1 MPRITKEDKAR
12 NRQNIVDQAGRMF
25 RTRGIDGA
33 GIADLMNAAGM
44 THGGF
49 YNHFASKDA
58 LAVEVCNAS
67 FADSL
72 GRLAHET
79 EKGPEASGSP
89 LARVLAG
96 YLSAQHRD
104 DPGGGCPSASLAVDS
119 WRQGDEVQAVY
130 AEGVEGYLSGF
141 AAELSR
147 EAIAE
152 GRDLTPAQARERA
165 VRMLSEMVGAM
176 VLARAVNRVEPALS
190 DEILGASR
198 DHLVASASGDASR

>member
-12 NRQNIVDQAGRMF
+12 NRRNIVDQAGRMF

-33 GIADLMNAAGM
+33 GIADLMSAAGM

-79 EKGPEASGSP
+79 EKGPQASGSP

-96 YLSAQHRD
+96 YLSVRHRD
-104 DPGGGCPSASLAVDS
+104 DPSGGCPSASLVVDS
-119 WRQGDEVQAVY
+119 WRQSDEVQSVY
-130 AEGVEGYLSGF
+130 A
-141 AAELSR
+141 
-147 EAIAE
+147 
-152 GRDLTPAQARERA
+152 
-165 VRMLSEMVGAM
+165 
-176 VLARAVNRVEPALS
+176 
-190 DEILGASR
+190 
-198 DHLVASASGDASR
+198 